1 MSTPRLSDAE
11 ARVLASLVE
20 KSITTPQYYP
30 LTQNSLQAACNQKS
44 ARFPVMSLSEREV
57 GEALISLEAQN
68 LVRRDDRSGRA
79 VKWRHL
85 FQHELLLKP
94 PVMAVLATLM
104 LRGPQTLAELRSHAA
119 PLGGP
124 EDIAGVQAAL
134 HDLSDRAEPMVTELA
149 RQPGQSSSR
158 HAQTLSSVP
167 ELPTAPMAPAPAPS
181 SGLEQRVAELEARV
195 AELESRLSA
204 QHPPS

>member
-1 MSTPRLSDAE
+1 MTALQLSETE

-30 LTQNSLQAACNQKS
+30 LTQNSLVAACNQKS
-44 ARFPVMSLSEREV
+44 GRHPVLSLSEKAV
-57 GEALISLEAQN
+57 GEALLGLEQMN

-79 VKWRHL
+79 LKWRHL

-104 LRGPQTLAELRSHAA
+104 LRGPQTLAEIRSHAA

-124 EDIAGVQAAL
+124 DDIAGVQAAL
-134 HDLSDRAEPMVTELA
+134 DDLADRAEPMASALP
-149 RQPGQSSSR
+149 RQAGQSAQRYVQNLSPQPEFLEIPASGRVTSSDLEAR
-158 HAQTLSSVP
+158 VAQ
-167 ELPTAPMAPAPAPS
+167 
-181 SGLEQRVAELEARV
+181 LEDRVAELEARL
-195 AELESRLSA
+195 AANHTTE
-204 QHPPS
+204 